1 MSPVAWDSFP
11 ALGTTAALFVTEGN
25 GLDRARSALEAEL
38 AAIDRACSRFRSDS
52 ELSRVNRAQGRAIPV
67 SELFAEAVGVALD
80 AARVTA
86 GAVDPTIGRSL
97 RAIGYD
103 CDFADIVPGSDRP
116 LRVRAM
122 RIGGWRAV
130 RLDRRTRTIRL
141 PKDVELDLGATAK
154 ALAADRAARRAQ
166 REIGGGVLVNLGG
179 DLSVAGTTPPQ
190 GWSVRVT
197 DDHAGTGGDCGQT
210 VRISVGGLATSST
223 TVRRWATSDGSRH
236 HIVDPRS
243 GDSAA
248 EVWRT
253 VSVAASS
260 CVDANVA
267 ATAAIVRGESAPAW
281 LTELGLPSRMVSR
294 DGRVVLVGAWPEELP
309 A

>member
-1 MSPVAWDSFP
+1 MSQVAWDSFP
-11 ALGTTAALFVTEGN
+11 ALGTTAALFVTEAD
-25 GLDRARSALEAEL
+25 GLDRARRALEAEL

-52 ELSRVNRAQGRAIPV
+52 ELSRVNRAKGRAIRS
-67 SELFAEAVGVALD
+67 SELFVEAVAVALD
-80 AARVTA
+80 AARVTD

-103 CDFADIVPGSDRP
+103 CDFADIVHDSERP

-122 RIGGWRAV
+122 RVGGWRVV

-141 PKDVELDLGATAK
+141 PQDVELDLGATAK

-179 DLSVAGTTPPQ
+179 DLSIAGKAPPE
-190 GWSVRVT
+190 GWFVRVT
-197 DDHAGTGGDCGQT
+197 DDHAGSADDRGQT
-210 VRISVGGLATSST
+210 VRVSAGGLATSST
-223 TVRRWATSDGSRH
+223 TVRRWTTANRSRH

-248 EVWRT
+248 EIWRT
-253 VSVAASS
+253 VSVAAGS

-267 ATAAIVRGESAPAW
+267 STAAIVRGESAPAW

-294 DGRVVLVGAWPEELP
+294 DGTVVRVGGWPEELP

>member
-1 MSPVAWDSFP
+1 MSPVTWDSFP
-11 ALGTTAALFVTEGN
+11 ALGTTAALFVTEAD
-25 GLDRARSALEAEL
+25 GLDQARRALEAEV
-38 AAIDRACSRFRSDS
+38 AAIDIACSRFRSDS
-52 ELSRVNRAQGRAIPV
+52 ELSRVNRAQGCAIRA
-67 SELFAEAVGVALD
+67 SELFVEAVAVALN

-103 CDFADIVPGSDRP
+103 GDFADIAHDADRP

-130 RLDRRTRTIRL
+130 HLDRRTRTVRL

-179 DLSVAGTTPPQ
+179 DLSVAGKAPPQ
-190 GWSVRVT
+190 GWFVRVT
-197 DDHAGTGGDCGQT
+197 DDHTEATGDGGQT
-210 VRISVGGLATSST
+210 VRVSAGGLATSST
-223 TVRRWATSDGSRH
+223 TVRRWSTADGSRH
-236 HIVDPRS
+236 HIVDPTS

-248 EVWRT
+248 EIWRT
-253 VSVAASS
+253 VSIAAGS

-267 ATAAIVRGESAPAW
+267 ATAAIVRGESAPTW

-294 DGRVVLVGAWPEELP
+294 DGTVVRVGGWPEELP